1 MVICSNSGPFL
12 ATKLANLSMMVLI
25 SGSIVK
31 GHVTYTAVNVLPSG
45 GGGGLTLV
53 IAAILLHVEW
63 VCLSG
68 MGVAALKI

>member
-1 MVICSNSGPFL
+1 M
-12 ATKLANLSMMVLI
+12 
-25 SGSIVK
+25 K
-31 GHVTYTAVNVLPSG
+31 GHVTYIAVDVLPSG

-53 IAAILLHVEW
+53 TAAILLHVEW